1 MFIVIFQLKDKSANL
16 TDSAATEVKDINNA
30 ISKSRDEL
38 SNQQS
43 ELRKSIET
51 VAAKLRAD
59 NNTNLTNQ
67 VGHVRLIASRRPP
80 AGTNK

>member
-1 MFIVIFQLKDKSANL
+1 MFILNFQLKDKSANL
-16 TDSAATEVKDINNA
+16 TDSVAAQVKDINDA

-43 ELRKSIET
+43 ELRKSIEI

-67 VGHVRLIASRRPP
+67 VGHVRLITSRRPP
-80 AGTNK
+80 ARTNK